1 MILLAENLIMLR
13 NLKGLTQEQVAEI
26 AGVSR
31 QSYAKWEQG
40 DCVPDI
46 EKCDRLAGFYG
57 IKIDALLH
65 YEEKVGN
72 TRITP
77 PPEGKFLW
85 GTVKMGNKGQI
96 VIPKE
101 ARETYGLKEGERLVI
116 LGDKEG
122 IALVQAEKFE
132 QQLRNAMELSR
143 KLVEE

>member
-1 MILLAENLIMLR
+1 MLTENLIMLR
-13 NLKGLTQEQVAEI
+13 NVKGLTQEQVAEI

-31 QSYAKWEQG
+31 QAYAKWERG
-40 DCVPDI
+40 DSVPDI
-46 EKCDRLAGFYG
+46 EKCDKLANFYG
-57 IKIDALLH
+57 VKIDELLH

-72 TRITP
+72 TRMMP
-77 PPEGKFLW
+77 PPEGKYLW

-101 ARETYGLKEGERLVI
+101 ARETYGLKDGERLVV

-143 KLVEE
+143 KLREE